1 MAKYRVGVIGAGM
14 IANAG
19 HIPGWKSVGDDVEVV
34 AVANPTLEKAQLTA
48 ANEGI
53 AHVYDDWRQMLDEM
67 DLDIVSV
74 CTPNA
79 YHKEQTI
86 AAVEAGAH
94 VVRHTFNLGQGAA
107 LQTGINFALSE
118 GADLIVTMDA
128 DGQHDPSDI
137 ANMVAELE
145 ATGADVALGDRFSG
159 RAIGITWRRRIILKC
174 AWFFIRMTSGREISD
189 SQIGLRL
196 FSADAAVKLTIT
208 QNRMAY
214 ASELINQITR
224 LKLKIIEIPVSVTY
238 TNYSIRKG
246 QSGFN
251 SINILIDLIVGRLV
265 K

>member
-1 MAKYRVGVIGAGM
+1 
-14 IANAG
+14 
-19 HIPGWKSVGDDVEVV
+19 
-34 AVANPTLEKAQLTA
+34 
-48 ANEGI
+48 
-53 AHVYDDWRQMLDEM
+53 M
-67 DLDIVSV
+67 DLCQPESGPSDAKRIWIVITAYQEAQTVGQVV
-74 CTPNA
+74 CNSLPQSPYVIVVDDGSEDETA
-79 YHKEQTI
+79 QR
-86 AAVEAGAH
+86 ALEAGAH

-107 LQTGINFALSE
+107 LQTGITFALSE

-137 ANMVAELE
+137 AYMVAELE
-145 ATGADVALGDRFSG
+145 AAGADVALGDRFSG
-159 RAIGITWRRRIILKC
+159 RVIGITWRRRIILKC
-174 AWFFIRMTSGREISD
+174 AWFLIRMTSGRAISD

-196 FSADAAVKLTIT
+196 FSADAAIKLTIT